1 MCTLPYVRE
10 ILIKIVDRSVSW
22 RHFRGRLLVL
32 SDIEKK
38 FHQKIRRFRERVT
51 NENVIFFLKDILESR
66 LQPISLWYHSLAQ
79 LKF

>member
-1 MCTLPYVRE
+1 MCTLQYVRE

-38 FHQKIRRFRERVT
+38 FHQKIRRFRETTILKRKT
-51 NENVIFFLKDILESR
+51 NIFVGNR
-66 LQPISLWYHSLAQ
+66 QAPISIW
-79 LKF
+79 